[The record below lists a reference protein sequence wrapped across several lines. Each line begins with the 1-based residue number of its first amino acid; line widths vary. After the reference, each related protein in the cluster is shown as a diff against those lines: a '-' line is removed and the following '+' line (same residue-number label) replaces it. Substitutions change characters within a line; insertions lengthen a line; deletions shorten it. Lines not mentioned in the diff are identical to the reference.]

1 MICME
6 LMDKSLH
13 ALYRVVYEQLKQ
25 SIPLP
30 VLGKMAESV
39 SQHMTI
45 MHCIN
50 DNNLYLLQTLKAL
63 YYLKTE
69 LNVLH
74 RGECVQYNCYA

>member
-13 ALYRVVYEQLKQ
+13 ALYRVVYEKLKQ

-39 SQHMTI
+39 S
-45 MHCIN
+45 
-50 DNNLYLLQTLKAL
+50 
-63 YYLKTE
+63 
-69 LNVLH
+69 
-74 RGECVQYNCYA
+74 

>member
-13 ALYRVVYEQLKQ
+13 ALYRLVYEQLHQ

-39 SQHMTI
+39 IIGDYISLT
-45 MHCIN
+45 
-50 DNNLYLLQTLKAL
+50 LTLQTVMF
-63 YYLKTE
+63 TF
-69 LNVLH
+69 H
-74 RGECVQYNCYA
+74 FRH

>member
-39 SQHMTI
+39 S
-45 MHCIN
+45 
-50 DNNLYLLQTLKAL
+50 YWP
-63 YYLKTE
+63 
-69 LNVLH
+69 LH
-74 RGECVQYNCYA
+74 TDKLT